1 MEIDTKMNLLE
12 KLNGDKRGFSTIE
25 LIMALVIAGIMAA
38 VALPRLASVSQI
50 DLYSAAR
57 QAKSDIRY
65 TQELAMSKY
74 RKTTIT
80 FDSTSSNPSTYTI
93 TSAGSS
99 ETKELP
105 KRSKAIFNAV
115 GTGGTTDLFFT
126 FNAYGEPITGG
137 GGTLTISSGGS
148 SESIMVSSVT
158 GNANIL

>member
-1 MEIDTKMNLLE
+1 MNGHCE
-12 KLNGDKRGFSTIE
+12 GFSMIE
-25 LIMALVIAGIMAA
+25 LIMAMVIMGIMAA
-38 VALPRLASVSQI
+38 VAFPKFGNISSI
-50 DLYSAAR
+50 DVYNAAR

-74 RKTTIT
+74 RQTTIA

-115 GTGGTTDLFFT
+115 GTGGTTDLSFT
-126 FNAYGEPITGG
+126 FNATGEPIVGG
-137 GGTLTISSGGS
+137 DGILAISSGGFD
-148 SESIMVSSVT
+148 EQIMVSNFT
-158 GNANIL
+158 GTASIMLNP